1 MLTAWGREK
10 IWMLLGE
17 KEAAVFRVTWC
28 GTRLT
33 DELKTDSRDD
43 ISCHSA
49 VCWWW
54 AAATR
59 TRTKAAVLAPSRS
72 TSQSDS
78 HCVALVSSSEPVP
91 GYRTTEDKSW
101 DICRNKMLHSKTLSL
116 KGLFC
121 GNQTPPRRQK
131 AFTAFRVTH
140 KKKSA
145 WNDGTEC
152 TTSTRHCCSK
162 SRSEEGRLS
171 FCQPESNVR
180 AEAFATS
187 HKVTV
192 LRVQCDLLHAGQD
205 NVLKLSS
212 TTENN
217 QCWLNQWHGDEQA
230 DKESDIL
237 WDINVFNWRLRD
249 MKHNKPI
256 PSVMQPVTTWLD
268 HIVFVFLC
276 LFLLVHRAEQGA
288 HSHMLK
294 WARRIRLHH

>member
-54 AAATR
+54 AAA

-140 KKKSA
+140 KKKKCLK
-145 WNDGTEC
+145 WWHRMHNQH
-152 TTSTRHCCSK
+152 TSLLLKKQVRGRTSVILSTWIKC
-162 SRSEEGRLS
+162 EGRGFRYLTQS
-171 FCQPESNVR
+171 HCPSCAVW
-180 AEAFATS
+180 FASCRT
-187 HKVTV
+187 
-192 LRVQCDLLHAGQD
+192 R
-205 NVLKLSS
+205 
-212 TTENN
+212 
-217 QCWLNQWHGDEQA
+217 
-230 DKESDIL
+230 
-237 WDINVFNWRLRD
+237 
-249 MKHNKPI
+249 
-256 PSVMQPVTTWLD
+256 
-268 HIVFVFLC
+268 
-276 LFLLVHRAEQGA
+276 
-288 HSHMLK
+288 
-294 WARRIRLHH
+294 